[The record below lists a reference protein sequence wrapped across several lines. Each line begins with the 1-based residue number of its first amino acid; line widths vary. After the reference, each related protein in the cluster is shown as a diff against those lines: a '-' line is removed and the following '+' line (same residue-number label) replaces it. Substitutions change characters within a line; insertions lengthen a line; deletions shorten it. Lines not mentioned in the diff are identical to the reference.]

1 MHFFEKKV
9 FLILKTCIFREIVV
23 SLYPQMNKP
32 FGSKLRKIVILMKKT
47 ILLMLSVALLAAC
60 TAKQPKLEDECLY
73 SPSKT
78 QFAFWS
84 NIAEQMEVLLYED
97 AVSDQ
102 HSVIS
107 LQKGANDFWTATVKG
122 DQAGKYYTVRSF
134 QNGEWSLESPGIFAK
149 AVSINGQ
156 RAAIID
162 MTKTNP
168 DGWENDVRP
177 AMPDMT
183 DIVVYET
190 HVRDYTM
197 ANPAIEHKGKF
208 LGMAEQPAID
218 HLKELGI
225 THLQILPM
233 FDYGSVDE
241 TKSEHSNLNA
251 EGSYNWGYDPVNY
264 NVPEGGY
271 STDPSYPKNR
281 IREAKQMIQ
290 ALHANGIRVV
300 MDVVYNHTFDAMGC
314 ALGRVVPNYFYRLN
328 PDGTFANG
336 SGCGNETAS
345 EHEMMRQFMV
355 QSVCYWAREY
365 HIDGFRFD
373 LMGIHDQETMRQIR
387 AALDEIDPTILTY
400 GEGWAAMAPA
410 LPYEELAMKA
420 WTYKMPRV
428 GAFSDDIRNALIGSP
443 FDHERGFASGN
454 AACKEALMNGLVGCI
469 GFEDPNGQ
477 LGAEPLCW
485 SGEPMQHVSYITC
498 HDNYCLRDR
507 IEVSATEETEDTK
520 LRMNKLAQT
529 AVLVSQGM
537 SFVYG
542 GEELFRTKRGI
553 DNSYQSPDS
562 INIIPWENKEKYAD
576 LFEYY
581 QQIIAIRRAHKGF
594 RLGCAEAVK
603 EHVEFIPTDNEHLIV
618 YRIKNLEGIDSAKSL
633 IVLLNG
639 GAEAVEFAVPEADY
653 LVLAYDAKADVNG
666 IVQVE
671 TDKVVV
677 EPYSATILAE
687 N

>member
-1 MHFFEKKV
+1 M
-9 FLILKTCIFREIVV
+9 R
-23 SLYPQMNKP
+23 
-32 FGSKLRKIVILMKKT
+32 KT
-47 ILLMLSVALLAAC
+47 IILMLSMALVAC

-84 NIAEQMEVLLYED
+84 NVAEQMEVLLYED

-102 HSVIS
+102 YSAVS
-107 LQKGANDFWTATVKG
+107 LKKGANDFWTATVKG
-122 DQAGKYYTVRSF
+122 DLAGKFYTVRSF
-134 QNGEWSLESPGIFAK
+134 QNGEWAPEAPGIFAK

-156 RAAIID
+156 RAAILNLAA
-162 MTKTNP
+162 TNP
-168 DGWENDVRP
+168 EGWNTDVRP

-197 ANPAIEHKGKF
+197 DNPAIEHKGKF

-218 HLKELGI
+218 HLKDLGI

-233 FDYGSVDE
+233 FDYGSIDE
-241 TKSEHSNLNA
+241 TKDSEHSKLNA

-271 STDPSYPKNR
+271 SSDPTDPACR

-300 MDVVYNHTFDAMGC
+300 MDVVYNHTYDVMGC
-314 ALGRVVPNYFYRLN
+314 ALGRVVPKYFYRLN
-328 PDGTFANG
+328 PDGTYANG

-345 EHEMMRQFMV
+345 DHEMMRQFMV

-373 LMGIHDQETMRQIR
+373 LMGIHDQETMNAIR

-410 LPYEELAMKA
+410 YPYDSLAMKQ

-454 AACKEALMNGLVGCI
+454 AANFKDVMRGLIACP
-469 GFEDPNGQ
+469 E
-477 LGAEPLCW
+477 W

-507 IEVSATEETEDTK
+507 IEVSAVGEAEATQ

-537 SFVYG
+537 SFLYG

-576 LFEYY
+576 LFDYY
-581 QQIIAIRRAHKGF
+581 KQMIAIRRAHKGF
-594 RLGCAEAVK
+594 RLGTAELVQQ
-603 EHVEFIPTDNEHLIV
+603 HVEFLPADDETLII
-618 YRIKNLEGIDSAKSL
+618 YRINDLENIDSAKSL
-633 IVLLNG
+633 TVLLNG
-639 GAEAVEFAVPEADY
+639 SAKSAQAEIPEGQYA
-653 LVLAYDAKADVNG
+653 VLAHDAQANPQGLG
-666 IVQVE
+666 II
-671 TDKVVV
+671 KGGKIVV

-687 N
+687 Q

>member
-1 MHFFEKKV
+1 M
-9 FLILKTCIFREIVV
+9 R
-23 SLYPQMNKP
+23 
-32 FGSKLRKIVILMKKT
+32 KT
-47 ILLMLSVALLAAC
+47 IILMLSVALLAC
-60 TAKQPKLEDECLY
+60 TNAAKQPKLEDECLY

-78 QFAFWS
+78 QFQFWS
-84 NIAEQMEVLLYED
+84 NVAEQMEVRIYNGDCWVDDGEEPCEIVPLT
-97 AVSDQ
+97 
-102 HSVIS
+102 
-107 LQKGANDFWTATVKG
+107 KGANDFWTATVKG
-122 DQAGKYYTVRSF
+122 DLAGKFYTVRSF
-134 QNGEWSLESPGIFAK
+134 QNGEWAPESPGIFAK

-162 MTKTNP
+162 MKATDP
-168 DGWENDVRP
+168 ENWDKDVRP
-177 AMPDMT
+177 AMTDPT

-190 HVRDYTM
+190 HLRDYTM
-197 ANPAIEHKGKF
+197 ANPAIENKGKF
-208 LGMAEQPAID
+208 LALTEEPAIN

-233 FDYGSVDE
+233 FDYGSIDE
-241 TKSEHSNLNA
+241 TALDKNR
-251 EGSYNWGYDPVNY
+251 YNWGYDPVNY

-271 STDPSYPKNR
+271 STDPEDPACR
-281 IREAKQMIQ
+281 IREAKLMIQ

-300 MDVVYNHTFDAMGC
+300 MDVVYNHTYDVMGC
-314 ALGRVVPNYFYRLN
+314 ALGRVVPQYFYRLN
-328 PDGTFANG
+328 EDGSYANG

-345 EHEMMRQFMV
+345 DHEMYRRFMV
-355 QSVCYWAREY
+355 ESVCYWAREY

-400 GEGWAAMAPA
+400 GEGWAAMSPA
-410 LPYEELAMKA
+410 YPYEELAMKQ

-443 FDHERGFASGN
+443 FDHDPGFASGN
-454 AACKEALMNGLVGCI
+454 PAGVKDVMRGLIACPE
-469 GFEDPNGQ
+469 
-477 LGAEPLCW
+477 W

-507 IEVSATEETEDTK
+507 IEVSTKGVNEETR

-537 SFVYG
+537 SFLYG
-542 GEELFRTKRGI
+542 GEELYRTKRGI

-581 QQIIAIRRAHKGF
+581 KQMIAIRRAHKGF
-594 RLGCAEAVK
+594 RLGSAEAVK
-603 EHVEFIPTDNEHLIV
+603 EHVEFLDADNDQVII
-618 YRIKNLEGIDSAKSL
+618 YRIKDLEGIDTAKSL
-633 IVLLNG
+633 LVILNG
-639 GAEAVEFAVPEADY
+639 SAEGVTCNLPEMDGECV
-653 LVLAYDAKADVNG
+653 VLAADGYAQAWGLELGPYEQTYV
-666 IVQVE
+666 
-671 TDKVVV
+671 D
-677 EPYSATILAE
+677 PYSAMILAE
-687 N
+687 YPIGNQEE